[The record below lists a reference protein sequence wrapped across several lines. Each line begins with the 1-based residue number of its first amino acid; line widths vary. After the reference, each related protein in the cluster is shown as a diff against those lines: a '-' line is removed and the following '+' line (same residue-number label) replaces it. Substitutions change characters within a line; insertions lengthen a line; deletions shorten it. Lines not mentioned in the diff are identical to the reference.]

1 MKNLLLFF
9 AFIIN
14 FLEMSAQ
21 QIIPL
26 YPDKIPNSLP
36 AENRESVSEEN
47 GIVKIINVTQPTLI
61 AFLPP
66 PALAT
71 GTAIIICPGGAYSF
85 LASGHEGTDVA
96 TELNKAGIAAFVLKY
111 RIPNDA
117 VMINKEQ
124 VPLQDAQQAIKMVRD
139 HATEWHVN
147 SGRVGIMGFSAGGH
161 LAASAGTHYNPALI
175 ENSSNTNL
183 RPDFM
188 ALVYPVISFQDN
200 IGHGGSR
207 ENLLGT
213 DISKKKKNFYSNELN
228 VTANTPTT
236 FLVHASDDSGV
247 LVANSMVF
255 YEALVKHYVPVEMHL
270 YEKGGHGFGMLK
282 NKLTTDEWLHTMID
296 WLKQNKLLQPM
307 MAPAVALPVS
317 SPQIA
322 AAKPNPE
329 DLVLKKW
336 WSGNQFEAANK
347 LLKPALPGEQ
357 RIVFMGNSITDSWQ
371 KFDSVFFSNKAYV
384 NRGIS
389 GQTTPQM
396 LLRFREDVIDLKP
409 AVVVILAG
417 INDIAGNTGPTTLEN
432 IFGNISSMAE
442 LAKMHHIK
450 VVISS
455 VLPAFDFPWRPG
467 LEPAEKIAA
476 LNAMLKS
483 YAANNNIIYLD
494 YYSAMVDERK
504 GLSKSLTYDG
514 VHPNLAGY
522 KVMEPLLVK
531 AISKALKQ

>member
-1 MKNLLLFF
+1 
-9 AFIIN
+9 
-14 FLEMSAQ
+14 
-21 QIIPL
+21 
-26 YPDKIPNSLP
+26 
-36 AENRESVSEEN
+36 
-47 GIVKIINVTQPTLI
+47 
-61 AFLPP
+61 
-66 PALAT
+66 
-71 GTAIIICPGGAYSF
+71 
-85 LASGHEGTDVA
+85 
-96 TELNKAGIAAFVLKY
+96 
-111 RIPNDA
+111 
-117 VMINKEQ
+117 
-124 VPLQDAQQAIKMVRD
+124 
-139 HATEWHVN
+139 
-147 SGRVGIMGFSAGGH
+147 
-161 LAASAGTHYNPALI
+161 
-175 ENSSNTNL
+175 
-183 RPDFM
+183 
-188 ALVYPVISFQDN
+188 
-200 IGHGGSR
+200 
-207 ENLLGT
+207 
-213 DISKKKKNFYSNELN
+213 
-228 VTANTPTT
+228 
-236 FLVHASDDSGV
+236 
-247 LVANSMVF
+247 
-255 YEALVKHYVPVEMHL
+255 
-270 YEKGGHGFGMLK
+270 
-282 NKLTTDEWLHTMID
+282 
-296 WLKQNKLLQPM
+296 M